1 MCYQITLYPMVHFSH
16 NTETIVCYGIL
27 KMSHVTRKHHKGK
40 MTRGGEESRKTI
52 QMVAHGVGVGGG
64 TANGPGV
71 PEDPPQESESL
82 LDSKGNHLTEETMYN
97 AQVIILQPSG
107 KEQSQQ
113 VMESLM
119 SSVVL
124 EGTL

>member
-40 MTRGGEESRKTI
+40 MTRGGEQENNPDGGTW
-52 QMVAHGVGVGGG
+52 GGG
-64 TANGPGV
+64 GGGHSEWTWCSRGP
-71 PEDPPQESESL
+71 PPQESESL

-107 KEQSQQ
+107 KEQNQQ

>member
-1 MCYQITLYPMVHFSH
+1 MRYQITLYPMVHFSH

-40 MTRGGEESRKTI
+40 MTRGGEQENNPDGGTW
-52 QMVAHGVGVGGG
+52 GGG
-64 TANGPGV
+64 GGAQRMDLVFQRT
-71 PEDPPQESESL
+71 PPQESESL

>member
-1 MCYQITLYPMVHFSH
+1 
-16 NTETIVCYGIL
+16 
-27 KMSHVTRKHHKGK
+27 
-40 MTRGGEESRKTI
+40 
-52 QMVAHGVGVGGG
+52 MVAHGVGVGGG

>member
-40 MTRGGEESRKTI
+40 MTRGGEQENNPDGGTW
-52 QMVAHGVGVGGG
+52 GGDGGG

-71 PEDPPQESESL
+71 PEDPLRSL
-82 LDSKGNHLTEETMYN
+82 RVSSTQRETTYGNRKN
-97 AQVIILQPSG
+97 NV
-107 KEQSQQ
+107 
-113 VMESLM
+113 
-119 SSVVL
+119 
-124 EGTL
+124 